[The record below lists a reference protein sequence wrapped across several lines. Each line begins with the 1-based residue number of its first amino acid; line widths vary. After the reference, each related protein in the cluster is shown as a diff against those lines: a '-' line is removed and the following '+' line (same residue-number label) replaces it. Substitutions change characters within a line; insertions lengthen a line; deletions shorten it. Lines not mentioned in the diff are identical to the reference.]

1 MLRIPF
7 SPLYTLPS
15 PPFSFATASL
25 HPNFIVPL
33 PVPLHPNYTVTHRQ
47 LSSLHQKKFLT
58 TGSFANSKEPL
69 SVLVFFCESFFLPAS
84 FSAFRAFHVSCPS
97 LVHRQN
103 CLPVSRDI
111 SVVAILAFIITGRL
125 FNPHSDQGDRKDN
138 HECEPGE

>member
-33 PVPLHPNYTVTHRQ
+33 PVPLHPNYTASRHH
-47 LSSLHQKKFLT
+47 LSSLHQKRFLP

-69 SVLVFFCESFFLPAS
+69 SVLVFFCENFFLPAS
-84 FSAFRAFHVSCPS
+84 FSAFRAFQIPCPS
-97 LVHRQN
+97 PVHRKN

-111 SVVAILAFIITGRL
+111 SVVAILAFIIAGRL
-125 FNPHSDQGDRKDN
+125 FNSHGDQGNRKDN